1 MKVLS
6 LLLALLLSGA
16 GLAVAQAQSP
26 LRVLVRDE
34 RTKTV
39 LPGVSVAIP
48 ALGIGAA
55 TDAQGRATLPDVPAG
70 SQQAQFSSIG
80 YAARTLTFT
89 LPQAGDAP
97 ALVELEPGSLELAGV
112 VVEAT
117 RTNSRIEDV
126 PVRIEV
132 IGAEELAEKS
142 SMRPANIAMLLT
154 EASGIQPQFTSANSA
169 SVAFR
174 IQGLDGR
181 YTQLLRDGFPLY
193 GGFSQGLS
201 LVQVAPLDLRQVEI
215 IKGASSA
222 LYGGDAIAGLVNLVS
237 KTPTETPTLNVLLNQ
252 TQKGG
257 RDLTAFY
264 TGRAGKLG
272 LTLLA
277 TQNTQ
282 QARDVSGDDFTDL
295 PQVQATTVN
304 PRLFYYISDSTTLY
318 AGLNATV
325 ETRAGGYLPALDNPA
340 NPVTAGYTER
350 NRSDRYSTQL
360 RLDSHLG
367 GKRVLTLKNS
377 VSSFTRRIEA
387 GRGYFA
393 GRQLSTYS
401 EAALLVPLGAHR
413 AVLGANVITDDF
425 RETTAPAATGPRDYQ
440 YQTYGLF
447 AQDDWRVL
455 ENLTLQAGLR
465 TDYQRPYGLFV
476 LPRFSALYK
485 AGEHVSLRAGGGF
498 GYKAPTIFSGA
509 TEQQAYAN
517 VRPLDV
523 ARLRA
528 ETSRGLNADVT
539 VRGRLEELNVSLNQA
554 VFYTRLD
561 HSLIPDPAPLAL
573 GITDFRNAASP
584 VTARGLETN
593 LRLAFEALQF
603 FTAYT
608 FTDTRQT
615 YDPGQPAEL
624 PFVSRHRLVL
634 TSVFEQEK
642 NFRLGLEGTYTGPQ
656 YLGEGARRG
665 RGFWLLGVLG
675 EKIFAPHFSV
685 VLNVENFLDVRQ
697 TRFEPVVL
705 GPPAAPTFRPLYAP
719 LDGVVGNVALK
730 ITL

>member
-1 MKVLS
+1 MKVMFS
-6 LLLALLLSGA
+6 FLALLGSVSA
-16 GLAVAQAQSP
+16 AVAQSP

-34 RTKTV
+34 RTKIA
-39 LPGVSVAIP
+39 LPGVTVAIP
-48 ALGIGAA
+48 SLGLGAA
-55 TDAQGRATLPDVPAG
+55 TDADGRATLPDVPAG
-70 SQQAQFSSIG
+70 TYQVQFSSIG
-80 YAARTLTFT
+80 YAARTLPFT

-97 ALVELEPGSLELAGV
+97 ALVELEPSSLELQGV

-117 RTNSRIEDV
+117 RTGSRIEDV

-132 IGAEELAEKS
+132 LGPEELTEKG
-142 SMRPANIAMLLT
+142 SMKPANIAMLLT
-154 EASGIQPQFTSANSA
+154 EASGIQPQFTSANSG

-201 LVQVAPLDLRQVEI
+201 LVQIPPLDLRQVEI

-237 KTPTETPTLNVLLNQ
+237 KTPTETPELNVLLNQ

-264 TGRAGKLG
+264 TGRTGKLG

-282 QARDVSGDDFTDL
+282 QARDVSGDNFTDL

-304 PRLFYYISDSTTLY
+304 PRLFYYVSDSTTLY

-340 NPVTAGYTER
+340 TAGYTER

-360 RLDSHLG
+360 RLDTRLG
-367 GKRVLTLKNS
+367 GKRVLTVKNS

-387 GRGYFA
+387 GRSYFA

-401 EAALLVPLGAHR
+401 EASLLVPLGAHR
-413 AVLGANVITDDF
+413 AVFGGNIITDDF
-425 RETTAPAATGPRDYQ
+425 RETAAVAAAGARDYQ

-447 AQDDWRVL
+447 AQDDWRIL

-498 GYKAPTIFSGA
+498 GYKAPTIFSSA
-509 TEQQAYAN
+509 TEQQAYVN

-523 ARLRA
+523 AKLEA

-539 VRGRLEELNVSLNQA
+539 LRGRVDELNISLNQA

-561 HSLIPDPAPLAL
+561 HTLIPDPAQLAV
-573 GITDFRNAASP
+573 GVTDFRNASSP
-584 VTARGLETN
+584 ITARGLETN
-593 LRLAFEALQF
+593 LRLAVEGLQF

-608 FTDTRQT
+608 FTDTKQT
-615 YDPGQPAEL
+615 YDQNQPAKL

-634 TSVFEQEK
+634 TTVYEAEK
-642 NFRLGLEGTYTGPQ
+642 SFRLGLEGTYNGPQ
-656 YLGEGARRG
+656 YLGEGARQG

-705 GPPAAPTFRPLYAP
+705 GTPVAPTFRPLYAP
-719 LDGVVGNVALK
+719 LDGIVGNVALK

>member
-1 MKVLS
+1 MRILFI
-6 LLLALLLSGA
+6 LALLLSSA
-16 GLAVAQAQSP
+16 HAAVAQSP

-34 RTKTV
+34 RTKTA
-39 LPGVSVAIP
+39 LPGVTVAIP
-48 ALGIGAA
+48 ALSIGAA
-55 TDAQGRATLPDVPAG
+55 TDADGRATLPNVPAG
-70 SQQAQFSSIG
+70 PQQVQFSSIG
-80 YAARTLTFT
+80 YAPRTVTFT
-89 LPQAGDAP
+89 LPQTGDAP
-97 ALVELEPGSLELAGV
+97 ALVELEPSSLELQGV

-117 RTNSRIEDV
+117 RTGSRIEDV

-132 IGAEELAEKS
+132 LGEEEMGEEVSIK
-142 SMRPANIAMLLT
+142 PADISKLLT
-154 EASGIQPQFTSANSA
+154 EASGIQPQFTSANSG

-201 LVQVAPLDLRQVEI
+201 LVQIAPLDLRQVEI

-237 KTPTETPTLNVLLNQ
+237 KTPTETPTLNLLLNQ
-252 TQKGG
+252 TQRGG

-264 TGRAGKLG
+264 TGRTGKLG

-282 QARDVSGDDFTDL
+282 QARDVSGDGFTDL

-304 PRLFYYISDSTTLY
+304 PRLFYYVSDSTTIY

-325 ETRAGGYLPALDNPA
+325 ETRAGGYLPALENPA
-340 NPVTAGYTER
+340 TAGYTER

-360 RLDSHLG
+360 RLDTRLG
-367 GKRVLTLKNS
+367 QKRVLTVKNS

-387 GRGYFA
+387 GRSYFA

-401 EAALLVPLGAHR
+401 EASLLLPLGAHR
-413 AVLGANVITDDF
+413 AVFGGNVITDDF
-425 RETTAPAATGPRDYQ
+425 RETAAVASVPARDYQ

-447 AQDDWRVL
+447 AQDDWRIL

-498 GYKAPTIFSGA
+498 GYKAPTIFSSA
-509 TEQQAYAN
+509 TEQQAYVN

-523 ARLRA
+523 AKLQA

-539 VRGRLEELNVSLNQA
+539 LRGRLGELNASLNQA

-561 HSLIPDPAPLAL
+561 HTLIPDPAQLAL
-573 GITDFRNAASP
+573 GITEFRNAPTP

-593 LRLAFEALQF
+593 LRLGVEGLQF

-634 TSVFEQEK
+634 TTVFEQEK
-642 NFRLGLEGTYTGPQ
+642 NFRLGLEGTYSGPQ
-656 YLGEGARRG
+656 YLGEGTRQG
-665 RGFWLLGVLG
+665 QGFWLLGVLG

-697 TRFEPVVL
+697 TRFESVVL
-705 GPPAAPTFRPLYAP
+705 GTPTAPTFRPLYAP
-719 LDGVVGNVALK
+719 LDGIVANVALK

>member
-1 MKVLS
+1 M
-6 LLLALLLSGA
+6 
-16 GLAVAQAQSP
+16 Q
-26 LRVLVRDE
+26 
-34 RTKTV
+34 
-39 LPGVSVAIP
+39 IP
-48 ALGIGAA
+48 
-55 TDAQGRATLPDVPAG
+55 
-70 SQQAQFSSIG
+70 
-80 YAARTLTFT
+80 
-89 LPQAGDAP
+89 
-97 ALVELEPGSLELAGV
+97 
-112 VVEAT
+112 
-117 RTNSRIEDV
+117 
-126 PVRIEV
+126 
-132 IGAEELAEKS
+132 
-142 SMRPANIAMLLT
+142 
-154 EASGIQPQFTSANSA
+154 
-169 SVAFR
+169 
-174 IQGLDGR
+174 
-181 YTQLLRDGFPLY
+181 
-193 GGFSQGLS
+193 
-201 LVQVAPLDLRQVEI
+201 PLDLRQVEI

-237 KTPTETPTLNVLLNQ
+237 KTPTETPELNVLLSQ

-264 TGRAGKLG
+264 TGRTGKLG

-282 QARDVSGDDFTDL
+282 QARDVSSDDFTDL

-304 PRLFYYISDSTTLY
+304 PRLFYYVSDSTTLY

-340 NPVTAGYTER
+340 TAGYTER

-360 RLDSHLG
+360 RFDTRLG
-367 GKRVLTLKNS
+367 QKRVLTVKNS
-377 VSSFTRRIEA
+377 LSNFTRRIEA
-387 GRGYFA
+387 GNSYFA

-401 EAALLVPLGAHR
+401 EAALLVPIGAHR
-413 AVLGANVITDDF
+413 AVFGGNVLTDDF
-425 RETTAPAATGPRDYQ
+425 RETAPTATFGGRNYQ

-447 AQDDWRVL
+447 AQDDWRIL

-476 LPRFSALYK
+476 LPRFSALYR

-498 GYKAPTIFSGA
+498 GYKAPTIFSST
-509 TEQQAYAN
+509 TEQQAYMN

-523 ARLRA
+523 ARMQA

-539 VRGRLEELNVSLNQA
+539 VRGRLDELNISLNQA

-561 HSLIPDPAPLAL
+561 HTLIPDPAQLAT

-584 VTARGLETN
+584 VAARGLETN
-593 LRLAFEALQF
+593 LRLAVEGMQF

-615 YDPGQPAEL
+615 YDLGQPAQL

-634 TSVFEQEK
+634 TTVYEQDK
-642 NFRLGLEGTYTGPQ
+642 NFRLGLEGTYNGPQ
-656 YLGEGARRG
+656 YLGEGPRQG

-705 GPPAAPTFRPLYAP
+705 GTPAAPTFRPLYAP
-719 LDGVVGNVALK
+719 MDGVVGNVALK

>member
-1 MKVLS
+1 MKVLF
-6 LLLALLLSGA
+6 LVLALLGGA
-16 GLAVAQAQSP
+16 NAAVAQSP

-34 RTKTV
+34 RTKTA
-39 LPGVSVAIP
+39 LPGVTVAIP

-55 TDAQGRATLPDVPAG
+55 TDADGRATLPDVPAG
-70 SQQAQFSSIG
+70 TYQVQFSSIG
-80 YAARTLTFT
+80 YAARILPFT

-97 ALVELEPGSLELAGV
+97 ALVELEPSSLELQGV

-117 RTNSRIEDV
+117 RTGSRIEDV

-132 IGAEELAEKS
+132 LGPEELAEKG
-142 SMRPANIAMLLT
+142 SMKPANIAMLLT
-154 EASGIQPQFTSANSA
+154 EASGIQPQFTSANSG

-201 LVQVAPLDLRQVEI
+201 LVQIPPLDLRQVEI

-237 KTPTETPTLNVLLNQ
+237 KTPTATPELNVLLNQ
-252 TQKGG
+252 THKGG

-282 QARDVSGDDFTDL
+282 QARDVSGDNFTDL

-304 PRLFYYISDSTTLY
+304 PRLFYYVSDSTTLY
-318 AGLNATV
+318 AGLQATV

-340 NPVTAGYTER
+340 TAGYTER

-360 RLDSHLG
+360 RLDTHLG
-367 GKRVLTLKNS
+367 QKRVLTVKNS
-377 VSSFTRRIEA
+377 ISSFTRRIEA
-387 GRGYFA
+387 GSSYFA

-401 EAALLVPLGAHR
+401 EASLLVPLGAHR
-413 AVLGANVITDDF
+413 AVFGGNVLTDDF
-425 RETTAPAATGPRDYQ
+425 RETAPTAVLGGRDYQ

-455 ENLTLQAGLR
+455 DNLTLQAGLR

-498 GYKAPTIFSGA
+498 GYKAPTIFSST
-509 TEQQAYAN
+509 TEQQAYVN

-523 ARLRA
+523 AKLQA

-539 VRGRLEELNVSLNQA
+539 VRGRVDELNVSLNQV

-561 HSLIPDPAPLAL
+561 HTLIPDPAQLAL
-573 GITDFRNAASP
+573 GVTDFRNAASP
-584 VTARGLETN
+584 ITARGLETN
-593 LRLAFEALQF
+593 LRLGVEGLQF

-634 TSVFEQEK
+634 TTMYEAEK
-642 NFRLGLEGTYTGPQ
+642 RFRLGLEGTYNGPQ
-656 YLGEGARRG
+656 YLGDGARQG

-675 EKIFAPHFSV
+675 EKILAPHFSL

-705 GPPAAPTFRPLYAP
+705 GSPTSPTFRPLYAP
-719 LDGVVGNVALK
+719 LDGIVGNVALK

>member
-1 MKVLS
+1 MKVLF
-6 LLLALLLSGA
+6 LLLVLLGSAGA
-16 GLAVAQAQSP
+16 AVAQSP

-34 RTKTV
+34 RTKTP
-39 LPGVSVAIP
+39 LPGVTVAIP
-48 ALGIGAA
+48 ALGLGAA
-55 TDAQGRATLPDVPAG
+55 TDADGRATLPDVPAG
-70 SQQAQFSSIG
+70 PQQVQFSSIG
-80 YAARTLTFT
+80 YAARTLPFT
-89 LPQAGDAP
+89 LPQAGNAP
-97 ALVELEPGSLELAGV
+97 ALVELEPSSLELQGV

-117 RTNSRIEDV
+117 RTGSRIEDV

-132 IGAEELAEKS
+132 LGPEELAEKG
-142 SMRPANIAMLLT
+142 SMKPANIAMLLT
-154 EASGIQPQFTSANSA
+154 EASGIQPQFTSANSG

-201 LVQVAPLDLRQVEI
+201 LVQIPPLDLRQVEI

-237 KTPTETPTLNVLLNQ
+237 KTPTETPELNVLLNQ

-264 TGRAGKLG
+264 TGRSGKLG

-282 QARDVSGDDFTDL
+282 QARDVSGDNFTDL

-304 PRLFYYISDSTTLY
+304 PRLFYYVSDSTTLY

-325 ETRAGGYLPALDNPA
+325 ETRAGGYLPALDNPT
-340 NPVTAGYTER
+340 TAGYTER

-360 RLDSHLG
+360 RLDTHLG
-367 GKRVLTLKNS
+367 QKRVLTVKNS
-377 VSSFTRRIEA
+377 VSNFTRRIEA
-387 GRGYFA
+387 GSNYFA

-401 EAALLVPLGAHR
+401 EASLLVPIGAHR
-413 AVLGANVITDDF
+413 AVFGGNVLTDDF
-425 RETTAPAATGPRDYQ
+425 RETAPTITFSGRDYQ

-485 AGEHVSLRAGGGF
+485 VGEHVSLRAGGGF
-498 GYKAPTIFSGA
+498 GYKAPTIFSST
-509 TEQQAYAN
+509 TEQQAY
-517 VRPLDV
+517 VHVLPLDV
-523 ARLRA
+523 AKLQA

-539 VRGRLEELNVSLNQA
+539 VRGRLDELNISLNQA
-554 VFYTRLD
+554 VFYTRLN
-561 HSLIPDPAPLAL
+561 HTLIPDPAQLAL

-584 VTARGLETN
+584 ITARGLETN
-593 LRLAFEALQF
+593 LRLAVEGLQF

-615 YDPGQPAEL
+615 YDLDQPGEL

-634 TSVFEQEK
+634 TTVYEAEK
-642 NFRLGLEGTYTGPQ
+642 SFRLGLEGTYNGPQ
-656 YLGEGARRG
+656 YLGEGSRQG

-675 EKIFAPHFSV
+675 EKMFAPHFSV

-697 TRFEPVVL
+697 TRFESVVL
-705 GPPAAPTFRPLYAP
+705 GTPVAPMFRPLYAP
-719 LDGVVGNVALK
+719 LDGIVGNVALK

>member
-1 MKVLS
+1 MKVL
-6 LLLALLLSGA
+6 LFLALLSSA
-16 GLAVAQAQSP
+16 GLAAAQSP

-34 RTKTV
+34 RTKTA
-39 LPGVSVAIP
+39 LPGATVAIP
-48 ALGIGAA
+48 ALSLGAA
-55 TDAQGRATLPDVPAG
+55 TDADGRATLPDVPAG
-70 SQQAQFSSIG
+70 TYQVQVGSLG
-80 YAARTLTFT
+80 YEARTLSFT
-89 LPQAGDAP
+89 LPQTGDTP
-97 ALVELEPGSLELAGV
+97 ALIELEPSSLELQGV

-132 IGAEELAEKS
+132 LGAEELAEKG

-154 EASGIQPQFTSANSA
+154 EASGIQPQFTSANSG

-201 LVQVAPLDLRQVEI
+201 LVQIAPLDLRQVEI

-237 KTPTETPTLNVLLNQ
+237 RTPTETPELNVLLNQ

-264 TGRAGKLG
+264 TGRTGKLG

-282 QARDVSGDDFTDL
+282 QARDVSGDSFTDL

-304 PRLFYYISDSTTLY
+304 PRLFYYVSDSTTLY

-325 ETRAGGYLPALDNPA
+325 ETRAGGYLPALDNPS
-340 NPVTAGYTER
+340 NPATAGYTER

-360 RLDSHLG
+360 RLDTQLG
-367 GKRVLTLKNS
+367 GKRVLTVKNS

-387 GRGYFA
+387 DRSYFA

-401 EAALLVPLGAHR
+401 EASLLLPIGTHR
-413 AVLGANVITDDF
+413 AVFGGNVLTDDF
-425 RETTAPAATGPRDYQ
+425 RETAPTAAFGGRDYQ

-465 TDYQRPYGLFV
+465 TDFQRPYGLFV

-485 AGEHVSLRAGGGF
+485 AGEHISLRAGGGF
-498 GYKAPTIFSGA
+498 GYKAPTIFSST
-509 TEQQAYAN
+509 TEQQAYVN
-517 VRPLDV
+517 VLPLDV
-523 ARLRA
+523 ARLQA

-539 VRGRLEELNVSLNQA
+539 VRGRVDELNISLNQA
-554 VFYTRLD
+554 VFYTRLN
-561 HSLIPDPAPLAL
+561 HTLIPDPAQLAL
-573 GITDFRNAASP
+573 GLTDFRNATSP

-593 LRLAFEALQF
+593 LRLAVEDLQF

-615 YDPGQPAEL
+615 YDPAQPAEL

-634 TSVFEQEK
+634 TTVYEQEK
-642 NFRLGLEGTYTGPQ
+642 SFRLGIEGTYNGPQ
-656 YLGEGARRG
+656 YLGEDLRQG

-705 GPPAAPTFRPLYAP
+705 GTSAAPTFRPLYAP
-719 LDGVVGNVALK
+719 LDGIVGNVTLK

>member
-1 MKVLS
+1 MRIFLV
-6 LLLALLLSGA
+6 LALLLSSA
-16 GLAVAQAQSP
+16 YAAVAQSP

-34 RTKTV
+34 RTKTA
-39 LPGVSVAIP
+39 LPGVTVAIP
-48 ALGIGAA
+48 ALRIGAA
-55 TDAQGRATLPDVPAG
+55 TDADGRATLPDVPAG
-70 SQQAQFSSIG
+70 PQQVQVGSIG
-80 YAARTLTFT
+80 YASRTVTFT
-89 LPQAGDAP
+89 LPQTGDAP
-97 ALVELEPGSLELAGV
+97 ALVELEPSSLELQGV

-117 RTNSRIEDV
+117 RTGSRIEDV

-132 IGAEELAEKS
+132 LGPEELAEKS

-154 EASGIQPQFTSANSA
+154 EASGIQPQFTSANSG

-181 YTQLLRDGFPLY
+181 YTQLLKDGFPLF

-201 LVQVAPLDLRQVEI
+201 LVQIPPLDLRQVEI

-237 KTPTETPTLNVLLNQ
+237 KTPTETPELNVLLNQ

-264 TGRAGKLG
+264 TGRTGRLG

-282 QARDVSGDDFTDL
+282 QARDVSGDSFTDL

-304 PRLFYYISDSTTLY
+304 PRLYFYATDSTTLY

-325 ETRAGGYLPALDNPA
+325 ETRAGGYLPALDNPTA
-340 NPVTAGYTER
+340 AGYTER
-350 NRSDRYSTQL
+350 NRSERYNTQL
-360 RLDSHLG
+360 RLDSHVG
-367 GKRVLTLKNS
+367 RKRVLTLKNS
-377 VSSFTRRIEA
+377 VSAFTRRIEA
-387 GRGYFA
+387 GGQYFA

-401 EAALLVPLGAHR
+401 EASLLLPLGAHR
-413 AVLGANVITDDF
+413 AVFGANVLTDDF
-425 RETTAPAATGPRDYQ
+425 RETDRAPALAARDYR

-447 AQDDWRVL
+447 AQDDWRIL
-455 ENLTLQAGLR
+455 QNLTLQAGLR

-498 GYKAPTIFSGA
+498 GYKAPTIFSSA
-509 TEQQAYAN
+509 TEQQAYVN
-517 VRPLDV
+517 VLPLDV
-523 ARLRA
+523 AKLQA
-528 ETSRGLNADVT
+528 ETSQGLNADVT
-539 VRGRLEELNVSLNQA
+539 VRGRLGELNASLNQA
-554 VFYTRLD
+554 VFYTRLN
-561 HSLIPDPAPLAL
+561 HTLIPDPAQLARGL
-573 GITDFRNAASP
+573 TDFRNAP
-584 VTARGLETN
+584 TPITARGLETN
-593 LRLAFEALQF
+593 LRLAVEELQF

-615 YDPGQPAEL
+615 YDPVQPAEL

-634 TSVFEQEK
+634 TTVFEQEK
-642 NFRLGLEGTYTGPQ
+642 NFRLGLEGTYNGPQ
-656 YLGEGARRG
+656 YLGEGARQG
-665 RGFWLLGVLG
+665 QGFWLLGVLG
-675 EKIFAPHFSV
+675 EKMFAPHFSV

-697 TRFEPVVL
+697 TRFESVVL
-705 GPPAAPTFRPLYAP
+705 GSPTAPTFRPLYAP
-719 LDGVVGNVALK
+719 LDGIVGNVALK

>member
-1 MKVLS
+1 MKFLF
-6 LLLALLLSGA
+6 LLLALLSSA
-16 GLAVAQAQSP
+16 GLAVAQSP

-34 RTKTV
+34 RTKTA
-39 LPGVSVAIP
+39 LPDVTVAIP
-48 ALGIGAA
+48 SLSLGAA
-55 TDAQGRATLPDVPAG
+55 TDGDGRATLTDVPADTY
-70 SQQAQFSSIG
+70 QVQFSSIG
-80 YAARTLTFT
+80 YAARTLPFT

-97 ALVELEPGSLELAGV
+97 ALVELEPSSLELQGV

-117 RTNSRIEDV
+117 RTGSRIEDV

-132 IGAEELAEKS
+132 LGPEELAEKG
-142 SMRPANIAMLLT
+142 SMKPANIAMLLT
-154 EASGIQPQFTSANSA
+154 EASGIQPQFTSANSG

-201 LVQVAPLDLRQVEI
+201 LVQIPPLDLRQVEI

-237 KTPTETPTLNVLLNQ
+237 KTPTETPELNVLLNQ
-252 TQKGG
+252 THKGG

-264 TGRAGKLG
+264 TGRTGKLG

-282 QARDVSGDDFTDL
+282 QARDVSGDSFTDL

-304 PRLFYYISDSTTLY
+304 PRLFYYVSDSTTLY

-340 NPVTAGYTER
+340 TAGYTER

-360 RLDSHLG
+360 RLDTHLG
-367 GKRVLTLKNS
+367 DKRVLTVKNS

-387 GRGYFA
+387 GSNYFA

-401 EAALLVPLGAHR
+401 EASLLVPIGAHR
-413 AVLGANVITDDF
+413 AVFGGNVLTDDF
-425 RETTAPAATGPRDYQ
+425 RETAAVAASGARDYQ
-440 YQTYGLF
+440 YQAYGLF

-498 GYKAPTIFSGA
+498 GYKAPTIFSST
-509 TEQQAYAN
+509 TEQQAYVN
-517 VRPLDV
+517 VLPLDV
-523 ARLRA
+523 AKLEA

-539 VRGRLEELNVSLNQA
+539 VRGRVDELNISLNQA

-561 HSLIPDPAPLAL
+561 HTLIPDPAQLAV
-573 GITDFRNAASP
+573 GVTDFRNAAAP
-584 VTARGLETN
+584 ITARGLETN
-593 LRLAFEALQF
+593 LRLGVEGLQF

-608 FTDTRQT
+608 FTDTKQT
-615 YDPGQPAEL
+615 YDLGQPAGL

-634 TSVFEQEK
+634 TTVYEAEK
-642 NFRLGLEGTYTGPQ
+642 SFRLGLEGTYNGPQ
-656 YLGEGARRG
+656 YLGEGSRQG

-675 EKIFAPHFSV
+675 EKIFAPHFSA

-697 TRFEPVVL
+697 TRFESVVL
-705 GPPAAPTFRPLYAP
+705 GSPTSPTFRPLYAP
-719 LDGVVGNVALK
+719 LDGIVGNVALK

>member
-1 MKVLS
+1 M
-6 LLLALLLSGA
+6 ALLLSSA
-16 GLAVAQAQSP
+16 CAAVAQSP

-34 RTKTV
+34 RTKTA
-39 LPGVSVAIP
+39 LPGVTVAIP
-48 ALGIGAA
+48 ALRIGAA
-55 TDAQGRATLPDVPAG
+55 TDAEGRATLSDVPAG
-70 SQQAQFSSIG
+70 PQQVQFSSIG
-80 YAARTLTFT
+80 YASRTVAFT

-97 ALVELEPGSLELAGV
+97 ALVELEPSSLELQGV

-117 RTNSRIEDV
+117 RTGSRIEDV

-132 IGAEELAEKS
+132 LGPEELAEKS
-142 SMRPANIAMLLT
+142 SMKPANIAMLLT
-154 EASGIQPQFTSANSA
+154 EASGIQPQFTSANSG

-201 LVQVAPLDLRQVEI
+201 LVQIPPLDLRQVEI

-237 KTPTETPTLNVLLNQ
+237 KTPTETPELNVLLNQ
-252 TQKGG
+252 THKGG

-264 TGRAGKLG
+264 TGRTGKLG

-282 QARDVSGDDFTDL
+282 QARDVSGDNFTDL

-304 PRLFYYISDSTTLY
+304 PRLFYYVSDSTTIY

-340 NPVTAGYTER
+340 TVGYTEH

-360 RLDSHLG
+360 RLDTRLG
-367 GKRVLTLKNS
+367 GKRVLTVKNS
-377 VSSFTRRIEA
+377 VSSFMRRIEA
-387 GRGYFA
+387 GRSYFA

-401 EAALLVPLGAHR
+401 EASLLVSIGAHR
-413 AVLGANVITDDF
+413 AVFGGNVLTDDF
-425 RETTAPAATGPRDYQ
+425 RETAAVAASGTRDYR

-465 TDYQRPYGLFV
+465 TDYQRPFGLFV

-498 GYKAPTIFSGA
+498 GYKAPTIFSST
-509 TEQQAYAN
+509 TEQQAYVN

-523 ARLRA
+523 AQLQA

-539 VRGRLEELNVSLNQA
+539 VRGRVDELNISLNQA
-554 VFYTRLD
+554 VFYTRLE
-561 HSLIPDPAPLAL
+561 HTLIPDPAQLAL
-573 GITDFRNAASP
+573 GVTDFRNAAAP

-593 LRLAFEALQF
+593 LRLAVEGLQF

-608 FTDTRQT
+608 FTDTKQT
-615 YDPGQPAEL
+615 YDLSQPAQL

-634 TSVFEQEK
+634 TSVYEADK
-642 NFRLGLEGTYTGPQ
+642 NFRLGLEGTYNGPQ
-656 YLGEGARRG
+656 YLGEGSRQG
-665 RGFWLLGVLG
+665 QGFWLLGVLG

-705 GPPAAPTFRPLYAP
+705 GTPTSPTFRPLYAP
-719 LDGVVGNVALK
+719 LDGLVGNVALK

>member
-1 MKVLS
+1 MKVLF
-6 LLLALLLSGA
+6 LLLALVISAGA
-16 GLAVAQAQSP
+16 AVAQSP
-26 LRVLVRDE
+26 LRVLVHDE
-34 RTKTV
+34 RTKTA
-39 LPGVSVAIP
+39 LPGVTVAIP
-48 ALGIGAA
+48 SLGLGAA
-55 TDAQGRATLPDVPAG
+55 TDAEGRATLSDVPAG
-70 SQQAQFSSIG
+70 TYQVQFSSIG
-80 YAARTLTFT
+80 YASRTLPFT

-97 ALVELEPGSLELAGV
+97 ALVELEPSSLELQGV

-117 RTNSRIEDV
+117 RTGSRIEDV

-132 IGAEELAEKS
+132 LGPEELAEKG
-142 SMRPANIAMLLT
+142 SMKPANIAMLLT
-154 EASGIQPQFTSANSA
+154 EASGIQPQFTSANSG

-201 LVQVAPLDLRQVEI
+201 LVQIPPLDLRQVEI

-237 KTPTETPTLNVLLNQ
+237 KTPTETPELNVLLNQ
-252 TQKGG
+252 THKGG

-264 TGRAGKLG
+264 TGRTGKLG

-282 QARDVSGDDFTDL
+282 QARDVSGDNFTDL

-304 PRLFYYISDSTTLY
+304 PRLFYYVSDSTTLY

-325 ETRAGGYLPALDNPA
+325 ETRAGGYLPTLDNPA
-340 NPVTAGYTER
+340 TTGYTER

-360 RLDSHLG
+360 RLDTHLG
-367 GKRVLTLKNS
+367 SKRVLTVKNS

-387 GRGYFA
+387 GSSYFA
-393 GRQLSTYS
+393 GGQLSTYS
-401 EAALLVPLGAHR
+401 EASLLVPIGAHR
-413 AVLGANVITDDF
+413 AVFGGNVLTDDF
-425 RETTAPAATGPRDYQ
+425 RETAAVAASVARDYQ

-498 GYKAPTIFSGA
+498 GYKAPTIFSST
-509 TEQQAYAN
+509 TEQQAYVN

-523 ARLRA
+523 AKLQA

-539 VRGRLEELNVSLNQA
+539 VRGRVDELNISLNQA

-561 HSLIPDPAPLAL
+561 HTLIPDAAQLAL
-573 GITDFRNAASP
+573 GVTDFRNAASP
-584 VTARGLETN
+584 ITARGLETN
-593 LRLAFEALQF
+593 LRLGVEGLQF

-608 FTDTRQT
+608 FTDTKQT
-615 YDPGQPAEL
+615 YDQSQPAEL

-634 TSVFEQEK
+634 TTVYEAEK
-642 NFRLGLEGTYTGPQ
+642 SFRLGLEGTYNGPQ
-656 YLGEGARRG
+656 YLGDGARQG

-705 GPPAAPTFRPLYAP
+705 GTPAAPTFQPLYAP
-719 LDGVVGNVALK
+719 LDGIVGNVAL
-730 ITL
+730 

>member
-1 MKVLS
+1 MKVLF
-6 LLLALLLSGA
+6 LLLVLLGNAGA
-16 GLAVAQAQSP
+16 AVAQSP

-34 RTKTV
+34 RTKTP
-39 LPGVSVAIP
+39 LPGVTMAIP

-55 TDAQGRATLPDVPAG
+55 TDTDGWATLPGVPAG
-70 SQQAQFSSIG
+70 PQQVQFSSIG
-80 YAARTLTFT
+80 YAARTVPFT
-89 LPQAGDAP
+89 LPQTGNAP
-97 ALVELEPGSLELAGV
+97 AIVELEPSSLELQGV

-117 RTNSRIEDV
+117 RTGSRIEDV

-132 IGAEELAEKS
+132 LGPEELAEKG
-142 SMRPANIAMLLT
+142 SMKPANIAMLLT
-154 EASGIQPQFTSANSA
+154 EASGIQPQFTSANSG

-201 LVQVAPLDLRQVEI
+201 LVQIPPLDLRQVEI

-237 KTPTETPTLNVLLNQ
+237 KTPTETPELNVLLNQ
-252 TQKGG
+252 THKGG

-264 TGRAGKLG
+264 TGRSGKLG

-304 PRLFYYISDSTTLY
+304 PRLFYYVSDSTTLY

-340 NPVTAGYTER
+340 TAGYTER
-350 NRSDRYSTQL
+350 NRSDRYSTQF
-360 RLDSHLG
+360 RLDTHLG
-367 GKRVLTLKNS
+367 GKRVLTVKNS

-387 GRGYFA
+387 SSNYFA

-401 EAALLVPLGAHR
+401 EASLLVPLGAHR
-413 AVLGANVITDDF
+413 AVFGGNVLTDNF
-425 RETTAPAATGPRDYQ
+425 RETATVSAAGARDYQ

-455 ENLTLQAGLR
+455 EHLTLQAGLR

-498 GYKAPTIFSGA
+498 GYKAPTIFSST
-509 TEQQAYAN
+509 TEQQAYVN

-523 ARLRA
+523 ARLQA

-539 VRGRLEELNVSLNQA
+539 VRSRLDELNISLNQA
-554 VFYTRLD
+554 AFYTRLD
-561 HSLIPDPAPLAL
+561 HTLIPDPAQLAA

-584 VTARGLETN
+584 ITARGLETN
-593 LRLAFEALQF
+593 LRLGMGGLQF

-615 YDPGQPAEL
+615 YDPSQPAEL

-634 TSVFEQEK
+634 TTVYEAEK
-642 NFRLGLEGTYTGPQ
+642 NFRLGLEGTYNGPQ
-656 YLGEGARRG
+656 YLGEGARQG
-665 RGFWLLGVLG
+665 RSFWLLGVLG

-705 GPPAAPTFRPLYAP
+705 GTPAAPTFRPLYAP
-719 LDGVVGNVALK
+719 LDGIVGNVALK

>member
-1 MKVLS
+1 MKFLFVF
-6 LLLALLLSGA
+6 LALLLSSA
-16 GLAVAQAQSP
+16 GLAVAQSP

-34 RTKTV
+34 RTKTA
-39 LPGVSVAIP
+39 LPGVTVAIP
-48 ALGIGAA
+48 SLGLGAA
-55 TDAQGRATLPDVPAG
+55 TDADGRATLPDVPAG
-70 SQQAQFSSIG
+70 PQQVQVGSIG
-80 YAARTLTFT
+80 YETRILTFT

-97 ALVELEPGSLELAGV
+97 ALVELEPSSLELQGV

-117 RTNSRIEDV
+117 RTGSRIEDV

-132 IGAEELAEKS
+132 LGPEELAEKS

-154 EASGIQPQFTSANSA
+154 EASGIQPQFTSANSG

-201 LVQVAPLDLRQVEI
+201 LVQIAPLDLRQVEI

-237 KTPTETPTLNVLLNQ
+237 KAPTETPELNVLLNQ

-264 TGRAGKLG
+264 TGRTGQLG

-325 ETRAGGYLPALDNPA
+325 ETRAGGYRPALDNPA
-340 NPVTAGYTER
+340 TAGYTER

-360 RLDSHLG
+360 RLDTHLG
-367 GKRVLTLKNS
+367 QKRVLTVKNS

-387 GRGYFA
+387 GSSYFA

-401 EAALLVPLGAHR
+401 EASLLVPLGTHR
-413 AVLGANVITDDF
+413 AVLGGNVLTDDF
-425 RETTAPAATGPRDYQ
+425 RETAAVAAAGARDYQ

-498 GYKAPTIFSGA
+498 GYKAPTIFSSA
-509 TEQQAYAN
+509 TEQQAYVN
-517 VRPLDV
+517 VQPLDV
-523 ARLRA
+523 QGLRA

-539 VRGRLEELNVSLNQA
+539 LRGRLDELNISLNQA

-561 HSLIPDPAPLAL
+561 HTLIPDAAQLAT
-573 GITDFRNAASP
+573 GITEFRNAASP

-593 LRLAFEALQF
+593 LRLGVEGLQF

-608 FTDTRQT
+608 FTDTKQT
-615 YDPGQPAEL
+615 YDQSQPAQL

-634 TSVFEQEK
+634 TTVYEQEK
-642 NFRLGLEGTYTGPQ
+642 SFRLGLEGTYNGPQ
-656 YLGEGARRG
+656 YLGEGTRQG

-705 GPPAAPTFRPLYAP
+705 GTPAAPTFRPLYAP
-719 LDGVVGNVALK
+719 LDGIVGNMALK

>member
-1 MKVLS
+1 MKIFLLVLG
-6 LLLALLLSGA
+6 LLGSAGA
-16 GLAVAQAQSP
+16 AVAQGP

-34 RTKTV
+34 RTKTA
-39 LPGVSVAIP
+39 LPGVTVAIP

-55 TDAQGRATLPDVPAG
+55 TDADGRATLPNVPAG
-70 SQQAQFSSIG
+70 PQQVQFSSIG
-80 YAARTLTFT
+80 YAARTVAFT
-89 LPQAGDAP
+89 MPQTGDAP
-97 ALVELEPGSLELAGV
+97 ALVELEPSSLELQGV

-117 RTNSRIEDV
+117 RTGSRIEDV

-132 IGAEELAEKS
+132 LGPEELAEKG
-142 SMRPANIAMLLT
+142 SMKPANIAMLLT
-154 EASGIQPQFTSANSA
+154 EASGIQPQFTSANSG

-201 LVQVAPLDLRQVEI
+201 LVQIPPLDLRQVEI

-237 KTPTETPTLNVLLNQ
+237 KTPTETPELNVLLNQ
-252 TQKGG
+252 THKGG

-264 TGRAGKLG
+264 TGRTGKLG

-282 QARDVSGDDFTDL
+282 QARDVSGDGFTDL

-304 PRLFYYISDSTTLY
+304 PRLFYYVSDSTTLY

-325 ETRAGGYLPALDNPA
+325 ETRAGGYLPALDNP
-340 NPVTAGYTER
+340 TAPGYTER
-350 NRSDRYSTQL
+350 NRSERYSTQL
-360 RLDSHLG
+360 RLDTHLG
-367 GKRVLTLKNS
+367 QKRVLTVKNS
-377 VSSFTRRIEA
+377 VSNFTRRIEA
-387 GRGYFA
+387 GSSYFA

-401 EAALLVPLGAHR
+401 EASLLVPTGAHR
-413 AVLGANVITDDF
+413 AVLGGNVITDDF
-425 RETTAPAATGPRDYQ
+425 RETAAGAGVAARDYQ

-485 AGEHVSLRAGGGF
+485 AGEHLSLRAGGGF
-498 GYKAPTIFSGA
+498 GYKAPTIFSST
-509 TEQQAYAN
+509 TEQQAYVN

-523 ARLRA
+523 AKLQA
-528 ETSRGLNADVT
+528 ETSRGLNADMT
-539 VRGRLEELNVSLNQA
+539 LRGRLDELNISLNQA

-561 HSLIPDPAPLAL
+561 HTLIPDPAQLAL
-573 GITDFRNAASP
+573 GITEFRNAAAP

-593 LRLAFEALQF
+593 LRLAVEGLQF

-608 FTDTRQT
+608 LTDTRQT
-615 YDPGQPAEL
+615 YDPTQPAEL

-634 TSVFEQEK
+634 TTVYEREK
-642 NFRLGLEGTYTGPQ
+642 NFRIGLEGTYNGPQ
-656 YLGEGARRG
+656 YLGEGARQG
-665 RGFWLLGVLG
+665 QGFWLLGVLG
-675 EKIFAPHFSV
+675 EKMFAPHFSA

-697 TRFEPVVL
+697 TRFESVVL
-705 GPPAAPTFRPLYAP
+705 GSPTAPTFRPLYAP
-719 LDGVVGNVALK
+719 LDGIVGNVALK

>member
-1 MKVLS
+1 MKFLF
-6 LLLALLLSGA
+6 LFLALLGSA
-16 GLAVAQAQSP
+16 GLAVAQSP

-34 RTKTV
+34 RTKTA
-39 LPGVSVAIP
+39 LPGVTVAIP
-48 ALGIGAA
+48 SLSLGAA
-55 TDAQGRATLPDVPAG
+55 TDADGRATLPNVSAG
-70 SQQAQFSSIG
+70 TYQVQFSSIG
-80 YAARTLTFT
+80 YAARTLSFT

-97 ALVELEPGSLELAGV
+97 ALVELEPSSLELQGV

-117 RTNSRIEDV
+117 RTGSRIEDV

-132 IGAEELAEKS
+132 LGPEELAEKG
-142 SMRPANIAMLLT
+142 SMKPANIAMLLT
-154 EASGIQPQFTSANSA
+154 EASGIQPQFTSANSG

-201 LVQVAPLDLRQVEI
+201 LVQIPPLDLRQVEI

-237 KTPTETPTLNVLLNQ
+237 KTPTETPELNVLLNQ
-252 TQKGG
+252 THKGG

-264 TGRAGKLG
+264 TGRTGKLG

-282 QARDVSGDDFTDL
+282 QARDVSGDSFTDL

-304 PRLFYYISDSTTLY
+304 PRLFYYVSDSTTLY

-340 NPVTAGYTER
+340 TAGYTER

-360 RLDSHLG
+360 RLDTRLG
-367 GKRVLTLKNS
+367 GKRVLTVKNS

-387 GRGYFA
+387 GRNYFA

-401 EAALLVPLGAHR
+401 EASLLVPLGAHR
-413 AVLGANVITDDF
+413 AVFGGNVLTDDF
-425 RETTAPAATGPRDYQ
+425 RETAAVAALGARDYQ

-485 AGEHVSLRAGGGF
+485 AGEHVSLRAGGGG
-498 GYKAPTIFSGA
+498 GYKAPTIFSST
-509 TEQQAYAN
+509 TEQQAYVN

-523 ARLRA
+523 AKLQA

-539 VRGRLEELNVSLNQA
+539 VRGRLDELNISLNQA

-561 HSLIPDPAPLAL
+561 HTLIPDPAQLAL
-573 GITDFRNAASP
+573 GVTDFRNAASP
-584 VTARGLETN
+584 ITARGLETN
-593 LRLAFEALQF
+593 LRLGVEGLQF

-615 YDPGQPAEL
+615 YDLSQPAEL

-634 TSVFEQEK
+634 TTVYAAEK
-642 NFRLGLEGTYTGPQ
+642 SFRLGLEGTYNGPQ
-656 YLGEGARRG
+656 YLGEGTRQG

-705 GPPAAPTFRPLYAP
+705 GTPAAPTFRPLYAP
-719 LDGVVGNVALK
+719 LDGIVGNVALK

>member
-1 MKVLS
+1 MKVLF
-6 LLLALLLSGA
+6 LFLALLGSAGA
-16 GLAVAQAQSP
+16 AVAQSP

-34 RTKTV
+34 RTKTA
-39 LPGVSVAIP
+39 LPGVTVAIP

-55 TDAQGRATLPDVPAG
+55 TDADGRATLPNVPAG
-70 SQQAQFSSIG
+70 PQQVQFSSIG
-80 YAARTLTFT
+80 YAARTLSFT

-97 ALVELEPGSLELAGV
+97 ALVELEPSSLELQGV

-117 RTNSRIEDV
+117 RTGSRIEDV

-132 IGAEELAEKS
+132 LGPEELAEKG
-142 SMRPANIAMLLT
+142 SMKPANIAMLLT
-154 EASGIQPQFTSANSA
+154 EASGIQPQFTSANSG

-201 LVQVAPLDLRQVEI
+201 LVQIPPLDLRQVEI

-237 KTPTETPTLNVLLNQ
+237 KTPTETPELNVLLNQ
-252 TQKGG
+252 THKGG

-282 QARDVSGDDFTDL
+282 QPRDVSGDGFTDL

-304 PRLFYYISDSTTLY
+304 PRLFYYVSDSTTLY

-340 NPVTAGYTER
+340 TAGYTER

-360 RLDSHLG
+360 RLDTHLG
-367 GKRVLTLKNS
+367 GKRVLTVKNS

-387 GRGYFA
+387 GSNFFA

-401 EAALLVPLGAHR
+401 EASLLVPLGAHR
-413 AVLGANVITDDF
+413 TVFGGNVLTDDF
-425 RETTAPAATGPRDYQ
+425 RETAPTATFGGRDYQ

-455 ENLTLQAGLR
+455 EHLTLQAGLR

-498 GYKAPTIFSGA
+498 GYKAPTIFSST
-509 TEQQAYAN
+509 TEQQAYVN

-523 ARLRA
+523 AKLEA

-539 VRGRLEELNVSLNQA
+539 VRGRLNELNISLNQA

-561 HSLIPDPAPLAL
+561 HTLIPDPAQLAL
-573 GITDFRNAASP
+573 GVTDFRNAAAP
-584 VTARGLETN
+584 ITARGLETN
-593 LRLAFEALQF
+593 LRLGVEGLQF

-608 FTDTRQT
+608 FTDTKQT
-615 YDPGQPAEL
+615 YDLGQPAEL

-634 TSVFEQEK
+634 TTVYEAEK
-642 NFRLGLEGTYTGPQ
+642 SFRLGLEGTYNGPQ
-656 YLGEGARRG
+656 YLGDGARQG

-705 GPPAAPTFRPLYAP
+705 GTPAAPTFRPLYAP
-719 LDGVVGNVALK
+719 LDGIVGNVALK

>member
-1 MKVLS
+1 MKFLFVF
-6 LLLALLLSGA
+6 LALLLGSAGA
-16 GLAVAQAQSP
+16 AVAQSP
-26 LRVLVRDE
+26 LRLLVHDE
-34 RTKTV
+34 RTKTP
-39 LPGVSVAIP
+39 LPGVTVAIP
-48 ALGIGAA
+48 ALSIGAA
-55 TDAQGRATLPDVPAG
+55 TDAEGRATLPDVPAG
-70 SQQAQFSSIG
+70 TQQVQFSSIG
-80 YAARTLTFT
+80 YASRTVAFT
-89 LPQAGDAP
+89 LPQTGDAP
-97 ALVELEPGSLELAGV
+97 ALVELEPSSLELQGV

-117 RTNSRIEDV
+117 RTGSRIEDV

-132 IGAEELAEKS
+132 LGPEELAEKG
-142 SMRPANIAMLLT
+142 SMKPANIAMLLT
-154 EASGIQPQFTSANSA
+154 EASGIQPQFTSANSG

-201 LVQVAPLDLRQVEI
+201 LVQIPPLDLRQVEI

-237 KTPTETPTLNVLLNQ
+237 KTPTETPELNVLLNQ

-264 TGRAGKLG
+264 TGRTGKLG

-282 QARDVSGDDFTDL
+282 QARDVSGDNFTDL

-304 PRLFYYISDSTTLY
+304 PRLFYYVSDSTTLY

-340 NPVTAGYTER
+340 TAGYTER

-360 RLDSHLG
+360 RLDTRLR
-367 GKRVLTLKNS
+367 GKRVLTVKNS

-387 GRGYFA
+387 GRSYFA

-401 EAALLVPLGAHR
+401 EAALLLPIGAHR
-413 AVLGANVITDDF
+413 AVFGGNVITDDF
-425 RETTAPAATGPRDYQ
+425 RERAAVAGVAARDYQ

-498 GYKAPTIFSGA
+498 GYKAPTIFSST
-509 TEQQAYAN
+509 TEQQAYVN
-517 VRPLDV
+517 VLPLNV
-523 ARLRA
+523 AKLEA

-539 VRGRLEELNVSLNQA
+539 VRGRVDELNISLNQS

-561 HSLIPDPAPLAL
+561 HTLIPAPAQLAL
-573 GITDFRNAASP
+573 GVTEFRNATSP
-584 VTARGLETN
+584 ITARGLETN
-593 LRLAFEALQF
+593 LRLGVEGLQF

-615 YDPGQPAEL
+615 YDLSQPAEL

-634 TSVFEQEK
+634 TTVYEAEK
-642 NFRLGLEGTYTGPQ
+642 NFRLGLEGTYNGPQ
-656 YLGEGARRG
+656 YLGEGARQG
-665 RGFWLLGVLG
+665 QGFWLLGVLG

-705 GPPAAPTFRPLYAP
+705 GTATAPTFRPLYAP
-719 LDGVVGNVALK
+719 LDGIVGNVALK

>member
-1 MKVLS
+1 MRIFLV
-6 LLLALLLSGA
+6 LALLLSSA
-16 GLAVAQAQSP
+16 YAAVAQSP

-34 RTKTV
+34 RTKTA
-39 LPGVSVAIP
+39 LPGVTVAIP
-48 ALGIGAA
+48 TLRIGAA
-55 TDAQGRATLPDVPAG
+55 TDADGRATLPDVPAG
-70 SQQAQFSSIG
+70 PQQVQFSSIG
-80 YAARTLTFT
+80 YASRTVTFT
-89 LPQAGDAP
+89 LPQTGDAP
-97 ALVELEPGSLELAGV
+97 ALVELEPSSLELQGV

-117 RTNSRIEDV
+117 RTGSRIEDV

-132 IGAEELAEKS
+132 LGPEELAEKS

-154 EASGIQPQFTSANSA
+154 EASGIQPQFTSANSG

-181 YTQLLRDGFPLY
+181 YTQLLKDGFPLF

-201 LVQVAPLDLRQVEI
+201 LVQIPPLDLRQVEI

-237 KTPTETPTLNVLLNQ
+237 KTPTETPELNVLLNQ

-264 TGRAGKLG
+264 TGRTGRLG

-282 QARDVSGDDFTDL
+282 QARDVSGDRFTDL

-304 PRLFYYISDSTTLY
+304 PRLYFYATDSTTLY

-325 ETRAGGYLPALDNPA
+325 DARAGGYLPALDNPTA
-340 NPVTAGYTER
+340 AGYTER
-350 NRSDRYSTQL
+350 NRSERYNTQL
-360 RLDSHLG
+360 RLDSHVG
-367 GKRVLTLKNS
+367 RKRVLTLKNS
-377 VSSFTRRIEA
+377 VSAFTRRIEA
-387 GRGYFA
+387 GGQYFA

-401 EAALLVPLGAHR
+401 EASLLLPLGAHR
-413 AVLGANVITDDF
+413 AVFGANVLTDDF
-425 RETTAPAATGPRDYQ
+425 RETDRAPALAARDYR

-447 AQDDWRVL
+447 AQDDWRIL
-455 ENLTLQAGLR
+455 QNLTLQAGLR

-498 GYKAPTIFSGA
+498 GYKAPTIFSSA
-509 TEQQAYAN
+509 TEQQAYVN
-517 VRPLDV
+517 VLPLDV
-523 ARLRA
+523 AKLQA
-528 ETSRGLNADVT
+528 ETSQGLNADVT
-539 VRGRLEELNVSLNQA
+539 VRGRLGELNASLNQA
-554 VFYTRLD
+554 VFYTRLN
-561 HSLIPDPAPLAL
+561 HTLIPDPAQLARGL
-573 GITDFRNAASP
+573 TDFRNAP
-584 VTARGLETN
+584 TPITARGLETN
-593 LRLAFEALQF
+593 LRLAVEGLQF

-615 YDPGQPAEL
+615 YDPVQPAEL

-634 TSVFEQEK
+634 TTVFEQEK
-642 NFRLGLEGTYTGPQ
+642 NFRLGLEGTYNGPQ
-656 YLGEGARRG
+656 YLGEGARQG
-665 RGFWLLGVLG
+665 QGFWLLGVLG
-675 EKIFAPHFSV
+675 EKMFAPHFSV

-697 TRFEPVVL
+697 TRFESVVL
-705 GPPAAPTFRPLYAP
+705 GSPTAPTFRPLYAP
-719 LDGVVGNVALK
+719 LDGIVGNVALK

>member
-1 MKVLS
+1 MKVLF
-6 LLLALLLSGA
+6 LFLALLGSA
-16 GLAVAQAQSP
+16 NAAVAQSP
-26 LRVLVRDE
+26 LRVLVCDE
-34 RTKTV
+34 RTKTA
-39 LPGVSVAIP
+39 LPGVTVAIP

-55 TDAQGRATLPDVPAG
+55 TDTDGRATLPDVPAG
-70 SQQAQFSSIG
+70 TQQVQFSSIG
-80 YAARTLTFT
+80 YASRTLPFT

-97 ALVELEPGSLELAGV
+97 TLVELEPSSLELQGV

-117 RTNSRIEDV
+117 RTGSRIEDV

-132 IGAEELAEKS
+132 LGPEELAEKG
-142 SMRPANIAMLLT
+142 SMKPANIAMLLT
-154 EASGIQPQFTSANSA
+154 EASGIQPQFTSANSG

-201 LVQVAPLDLRQVEI
+201 LVQIPPLDLRQVEI

-237 KTPTETPTLNVLLNQ
+237 KTPTATPELNVLLNQ
-252 TQKGG
+252 THKGG

-264 TGRAGKLG
+264 TGRTGKLG

-282 QARDVSGDDFTDL
+282 QARDVSGDGFTDL

-304 PRLFYYISDSTTLY
+304 PRLFYYVSDSTTLY
-318 AGLNATV
+318 AGLQATV

-340 NPVTAGYTER
+340 TAGYTER

-360 RLDSHLG
+360 RLDTHLG
-367 GKRVLTLKNS
+367 HKRVLTVKNS
-377 VSSFTRRIEA
+377 VSSFTRRLEA
-387 GRGYFA
+387 GSSYFA
-393 GRQLSTYS
+393 GQQFSTYS
-401 EAALLVPLGAHR
+401 EAALLVPLGTHR
-413 AVLGANVITDDF
+413 AVFGGNVLTDDF
-425 RETTAPAATGPRDYQ
+425 RETAPTAPLGARDYQ

-447 AQDDWRVL
+447 AQDDWRIL
-455 ENLTLQAGLR
+455 EHLTLQAGLR

-498 GYKAPTIFSGA
+498 GYKAPTIFSST
-509 TEQQAYAN
+509 TEQQAYVN

-523 ARLRA
+523 AKLEA

-539 VRGRLEELNVSLNQA
+539 VRGRVDELNISLNQA

-561 HSLIPDPAPLAL
+561 HTLIPDPAQLAL
-573 GITDFRNAASP
+573 GMTDFRNAASP
-584 VTARGLETN
+584 ITARGLETN
-593 LRLAFEALQF
+593 LRLGVEGLQF

-608 FTDTRQT
+608 FTDTRQS

-634 TSVFEQEK
+634 TTVYEAEK
-642 NFRLGLEGTYTGPQ
+642 RFRLGLEGTYNGPQ
-656 YLGEGARRG
+656 YLGESTRQG

-697 TRFEPVVL
+697 TQFEPVVL
-705 GPPAAPTFRPLYAP
+705 GSPTSPTFRPLYAP
-719 LDGVVGNVALK
+719 LDGIVGNVALK

>member
-1 MKVLS
+1 MKVL
-6 LLLALLLSGA
+6 LFLALLISSAGA
-16 GLAVAQAQSP
+16 AVAQSP

-34 RTKTV
+34 RTKTP
-39 LPGVSVAIP
+39 LPGATVAIP
-48 ALGIGAA
+48 ALGTGTA
-55 TDAQGRATLPDVPAG
+55 TDATGRATLPDLPAG
-70 SQQAQFSSIG
+70 PHAVQVSSIG
-80 YAARTLTFT
+80 YAARTVTFT

-97 ALVELEPGSLELAGV
+97 ALVELEPSSLELQGV

-132 IGAEELAEKS
+132 IGAEELEEKG

-154 EASGIQPQFTSANSA
+154 EASGIQPQFTSANSG

-181 YTQLLRDGFPLY
+181 YTQILRDGFPLF

-201 LVQVAPLDLRQVEI
+201 LVQIPPLDLRQVEI

-237 KTPTETPTLNVLLNQ
+237 KTPTETPTLNLLLNQ

-264 TGRAGKLG
+264 SGRVGKLG

-282 QARDVSGDDFTDL
+282 QARDVSGDGFSDL

-304 PRLFYYISDSTTLY
+304 PRLYYYVSDSTTLY
-318 AGLNATV
+318 AGLTATV

-340 NPVTAGYTER
+340 TPGYTER
-350 NRSDRYSTQL
+350 NRSERYNTQL
-360 RLDSHLG
+360 RLDTHLG
-367 GKRVLTLKNS
+367 RNRVLTVKNS
-377 VSSFTRRIEA
+377 VSSFERRIEA
-387 GRGYFA
+387 GGSYFA

-401 EAALLVPLGAHR
+401 EAALLLPRGRHR
-413 AVLGANVITDDF
+413 TVLGANGLTDNF
-425 RETTAPAATGPRDYQ
+425 RETPAAPALGPRNYDYQ
-440 YQTYGLF
+440 TGGLF
-447 AQDDWRVL
+447 AQDDWRVRD
-455 ENLTLQAGLR
+455 NLTLQAGLR
-465 TDYQRPYGLFV
+465 ADYQRPYGLFV

-485 AGEHVSLRAGGGF
+485 PAAWLAVRAGGGF
-498 GYKAPTIFSGA
+498 GYKAPTIFSSA
-509 TEQQAYAN
+509 TEQQAYVG
-517 VRPLDV
+517 VRPLDP

-539 VRGRLEELNVSLNQA
+539 VRGRFDELNVSLNQG
-554 VFYTRLD
+554 VFYTRLENT
-561 HSLIPDPAPLAL
+561 LIPDPAQLAT
-573 GITDFRNAASP
+573 GITDFRNAPTPIA
-584 VTARGLETN
+584 ARGLETN
-593 LRLAFEALQF
+593 LRLAVEALQF
-603 FTAYT
+603 FAAYT
-608 FTDTRQT
+608 LTDTRQT
-615 YDPGQPAEL
+615 YDPTQPAAL

-634 TSVFEQEK
+634 TTVFEQEK
-642 NFRLGLEGTYTGPQ
+642 NFRLGLEGTYNGPQ
-656 YLGEGARRG
+656 YLGEGTRQG
-665 RGFWLLGVLG
+665 QGFWLLGVLG
-675 EKIFAPHFSV
+675 EKLFAPHFSV

-697 TRFEPVVL
+697 TRFESVVL
-705 GPPAAPTFRPLYAP
+705 GTPTSPTFRPLYAP
-719 LDGVVGNVALK
+719 LDGIVGNVALK

>member
-1 MKVLS
+1 MKVLF
-6 LLLALLLSGA
+6 LLLALLISAGA
-16 GLAVAQAQSP
+16 AVAQSP

-34 RTKTV
+34 RTKTA
-39 LPGVSVAIP
+39 LPGVTVAIP
-48 ALGIGAA
+48 SLSLGAA
-55 TDAQGRATLPDVPAG
+55 TDADGRATLPDVPAG
-70 SQQAQFSSIG
+70 TYQVQFSSIG
-80 YAARTLTFT
+80 YAARTLPFT

-97 ALVELEPGSLELAGV
+97 ALVELEPSSLELQGV

-117 RTNSRIEDV
+117 RTGSRIEDV

-132 IGAEELAEKS
+132 LGPEELAEKG
-142 SMRPANIAMLLT
+142 SMKPANIAMLLT
-154 EASGIQPQFTSANSA
+154 EASGIQPQFTSANSG

-201 LVQVAPLDLRQVEI
+201 LVQIPPLDLRQVEI

-237 KTPTETPTLNVLLNQ
+237 KTPTETPELNVLLNQ
-252 TQKGG
+252 THKGG

-264 TGRAGKLG
+264 TGRTGKLG

-282 QARDVSGDDFTDL
+282 QARDVSGDHFTDL

-304 PRLFYYISDSTTLY
+304 PRLFYYVSDSTTLY

-340 NPVTAGYTER
+340 TAGYTER

-360 RLDSHLG
+360 RLDTHLG
-367 GKRVLTLKNS
+367 GKRVLTVKNS
-377 VSSFTRRIEA
+377 VSSFTRRLEA
-387 GRGYFA
+387 GRSYFA

-413 AVLGANVITDDF
+413 AVFGGNVLTDDF
-425 RETTAPAATGPRDYQ
+425 RETAAVAASGARDYQ

-485 AGEHVSLRAGGGF
+485 VGEHVSLRAGGGF
-498 GYKAPTIFSGA
+498 GYKAPTIFSST
-509 TEQQAYAN
+509 TEQQAYVN
-517 VRPLDV
+517 VLPLDGTK
-523 ARLRA
+523 LQA
-528 ETSRGLNADVT
+528 EASRGLNADVT
-539 VRGRLEELNVSLNQA
+539 VRGRVDELNISLNQA

-561 HSLIPDPAPLAL
+561 HTLIPDPAQLAL
-573 GITDFRNAASP
+573 GVTDFRNAAAP
-584 VTARGLETN
+584 ITARGFETN
-593 LRLAFEALQF
+593 LRLGVEGLQF

-608 FTDTRQT
+608 FTDTKQT
-615 YDPGQPAEL
+615 YDLGQPAEL

-634 TSVFEQEK
+634 TTVYEAEK
-642 NFRLGLEGTYTGPQ
+642 SFRLGLEGTYNGPQ
-656 YLGEGARRG
+656 YLGDGARQG

-705 GPPAAPTFRPLYAP
+705 GTPAAPAFRPLYAP
-719 LDGVVGNVALK
+719 LDGIVGNVALK

>member
-70 SQQAQFSSIG
+70 PQQVQFSSIG

-132 IGAEELAEKS
+132 IGAEELAEKG

-237 KTPTETPTLNVLLNQ
+237 KAPTETPTLNVLLNQ

-304 PRLFYYISDSTTLY
+304 PRLFYYVSDSTTLY

-498 GYKAPTIFSGA
+498 GYKAPTIFSST

-593 LRLAFEALQF
+593 LRLALEALQF

-642 NFRLGLEGTYTGPQ
+642 NFRLGLEGTYNGPQ